1 MDALNQL
8 LGTTL
13 LLVAHPDDEV
23 IAAGAL
29 MQRMKKPI
37 VVFATDGAPRSDFFW
52 RQYGSRENYAEVRK
66 KEALEALRIVG
77 AEPIFLWE
85 HVDGGIVDQEL
96 FLRLS
101 AAIPA
106 FEKIVAETK
115 PNGLLTIAYEGGH
128 PDHDAACFI
137 ASHVGKRGRIPVW
150 ESPLYHRD
158 ANGEPVVQAFPNP
171 NGSEI
176 QSTVEGEPLQ
186 RKLAMVK
193 AYESQKGIVESFHPV
208 VEVFRPVEEYDF
220 SQPPLPWK
228 LNYEYWQWNMT
239 GQSVAAE
246 FASYLEL
253 RAPQLK
259 AARSETV

>member
-1 MDALNQL
+1 MDALSQL

-37 VVFATDGAPRSDFFW
+37 VVFATDGAPRDEFFW
-52 RQYGSRENYAEVRK
+52 RQYGSRENYAEVRR
-66 KEALEALRIVG
+66 KEAVEALRVVG
-77 AEPIFLWE
+77 AEPIFLWS
-85 HVDGGIVDQEL
+85 HVTGGIVDQEL

-101 AAIPA
+101 VAVLA
-106 FEKIVAETK
+106 FEKIIAQTR
-115 PNGLLTIAYEGGH
+115 PDSLLTIAYEGGH

-137 ASHVGKRGRIPVW
+137 ASQIGKRERIPVW
-150 ESPLYHRD
+150 EFPLYHRD
-158 ANGEPVVQAFPNP
+158 ANGEAVVQAFPNP
-171 NGSEI
+171 DGSEV
-176 QSTVEGEPLQ
+176 QSAVDSEPLQ
-186 RKLAMVK
+186 RKLAMAR
-193 AYESQKGIVESFHPV
+193 AYESQKGVVESFHPEM
-208 VEVFRPVEEYDF
+208 EVFRPLASYDF

-239 GQSVAAE
+239 GQSVTAE

-253 RAPQLK
+253 RAPQFK
-259 AARSETV
+259 QARSETV